1 MCGHHYGQSRVLPT
15 PTHQIFT
22 ARKLGRS
29 LAYLLKPTHV
39 YITVADRQYRISVS
53 RKQLSDLFVV
63 LAIETGGKHY
73 KFTKNIKNK
82 PKVISVCANLW
93 NILFQRNVA
102 PLGTKII
109 SHEKPTQH

>member
-1 MCGHHYGQSRVLPT
+1 MCVHHYGQARVVPT
-15 PTHQIFT
+15 PTHPIFT

-53 RKQLSDLFVV
+53 RKQLSSLFVV
-63 LAIETGGKHY
+63 LASETGGKHY
-73 KFTKNIKNK
+73 KFTNNIKNK